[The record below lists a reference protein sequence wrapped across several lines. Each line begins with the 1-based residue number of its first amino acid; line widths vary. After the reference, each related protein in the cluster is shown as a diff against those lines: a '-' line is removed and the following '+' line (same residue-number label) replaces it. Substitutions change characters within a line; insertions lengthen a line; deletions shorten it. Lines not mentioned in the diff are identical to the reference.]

1 MGTRSGDLDPA
12 LIFHLVREHAM
23 PLPKV
28 EALLTRESGL
38 KGLCGSGDMREILGR
53 LAAGDD
59 SARLALDLYCYRIR
73 KYIGAYSAA
82 LGGIDALAFTAGIG
96 ENAPEVRARACAGLA
111 HLGVR
116 IDPDRNRLARGDISP
131 IHAGDSTVAVLV
143 IRANEEFEI
152 ARQVRELVDTA
163 VSQGNEP

>member
-1 MGTRSGDLDPA
+1 
-12 LIFHLVREHAM
+12 
-23 PLPKV
+23 
-28 EALLTRESGL
+28 
-38 KGLCGSGDMREILGR
+38 GR

-82 LGGIDALAFTAGIG
+82 LGGIDALAFTAGVG

-116 IDPDRNRLARGDISP
+116 IDADRNRLAGGDISP
-131 IHAGDSTVAVLV
+131 IHAGDRTVAVLV

-152 ARQVRELVDTA
+152 TRQVRELVDTA
-163 VSQGNEP
+163 VSQRNEP